1 MLKVSP
7 RSSVYKIF
15 QTSSIS
21 CRYAHR
27 THYAVL
33 KLQPDCSAREVRA
46 AFIQLSKELH
56 PDANVGSSRKYD
68 NKSFVELLEA
78 YKILSKPDSR
88 AAYDY
93 ELSLGR
99 DFKTNDQP
107 VFHRYLLVLTDR
119 LRKKHNASYSHD
131 LFKFSSNRPWAS
143 GPKHYS
149 TEEQPYYGIKGVKK
163 VSNWTIVVFC
173 AIFMLFGIVLQTVAI
188 SKSFTF
194 KRNQLDEFSRQ
205 NAIQHAEVREEAEKY
220 GNKAQIERMK
230 AKLNKEVV

>member
-1 MLKVSP
+1 MEEIAVINNEP
-7 RSSVYKIF
+7 
-15 QTSSIS
+15 TSG
-21 CRYAHR
+21 Y
-27 THYAVL
+27 TVL
-33 KLQPDCSAREVRA
+33 G
-46 AFIQLSKELH
+46 
-56 PDANVGSSRKYD
+56 VGSE
-68 NKSFVELLEA
+68 NSFIVELPATAEELAVIDDALQVEDGGKTIIDEDYSMDDEPA
-78 YKILSKPDSR
+78 TAEELAVIYDENPTHKYFCTQCKKNFKSKDTLRWKHAMAHLLCKPDSR

-107 VFHRYLLVLTDR
+107 IFHRPW
-119 LRKKHNASYSHD
+119 
-131 LFKFSSNRPWAS
+131 SS
-143 GPKHYS
+143 GHKHYS

-163 VSNWTIVVFC
+163 VSNWTIVAFC
-173 AIFMLFGIVLQTVAI
+173 AIFMLFGIVVQTVAI

-205 NAIQHAEVREEAEKY
+205 NAIQHAEVREEAVKY

>member
-15 QTSSIS
+15 QTTSI
-21 CRYAHR
+21 RYAHR
-27 THYAVL
+27 NHYAVL

-56 PDANVGSSRKYD
+56 PDANVGSSRKND
-68 NKSFVELLEA
+68 NQSFVELLEA

-107 VFHRYLLVLTDR
+107 IFHRYKLVVTDG
-119 LRKKHNASYSHD
+119 LRKIQKSYYVVIA
-131 LFKFSSNRPWAS
+131 FTYNRPWSS
-143 GPKHYS
+143 GHKHYS

-173 AIFMLFGIVLQTVAI
+173 AIFMLFGIVVQTVAI